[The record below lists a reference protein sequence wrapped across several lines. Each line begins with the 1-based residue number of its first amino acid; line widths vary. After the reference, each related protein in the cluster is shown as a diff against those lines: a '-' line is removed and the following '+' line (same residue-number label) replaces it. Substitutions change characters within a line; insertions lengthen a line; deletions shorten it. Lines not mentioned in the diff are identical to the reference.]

1 MIDCSEFKRNLL
13 IEFDNAPWLI
23 EQVTVQSPS
32 ARGASTLYKTRVR
45 NLKTG
50 QVLDKTFRSGDT
62 VAEPNFEKRA
72 VQFLYR
78 DGVSFNFMDLKDYNQ
93 FSIAEEKIKDIS
105 GYLSDTLEGI
115 QSLIYNDEVIG
126 VEIPPAV
133 DVKVEECPPPGTSKS
148 ATPRPKEAR
157 LKTGKTILVPD
168 YISVG
173 ETVRVDTRTGEF
185 ISRAS
190 KKG

>member
-1 MIDCSEFKRNLL
+1 MIDCSEFKRNIL

-50 QVLDKTFRSGDT
+50 QVLDKTFRSGD
-62 VAEPNFEKRA
+62 VVNEPNFEKRA

-78 DGVSFNFMDLKDYNQ
+78 DGSSFNFMDLKDYNQ
-93 FSIAEEKIKDIS
+93 FSISEEKLQEIA
-105 GYLSDTLEGI
+105 GYLSDKLEGI

-133 DVKVEECPPPGTSKS
+133 DIEVEDCPPAGTSKS

-157 LKTGKTILVPD
+157 LKTGKNILVPD
-168 YISVG
+168 YISAG
-173 ETVRVDTRTGEF
+173 EIVRVNTQTGEF
-185 ISRAS
+185 LQRVN
-190 KKG
+190 KK

>member
-1 MIDCSEFKRNLL
+1 M

-23 EQVTVQSPS
+23 EQVMVQTPS

-50 QVLDKTFRSGDT
+50 QVLEKTFRSGDV

-78 DGVSFNFMDLKDYNQ
+78 DGTSFYFMDLKDYNQ
-93 FSIAEEKIKDIS
+93 FSLTEEKIKDIS

-133 DVKVEECPPPGTSKS
+133 DIEVEECPPPGMSKS

-157 LKTGKTILVPD
+157 LKTGKNILVPD
-168 YISVG
+168 YISAG
-173 ETVRVDTRTGEF
+173 ETVRVNTQTGEF
-185 ISRAS
+185 LQRINR
-190 KKG
+190 K